1 MILKLA
7 AQVGIGIQNRD
18 RFFPAD
24 KIIIHLCFFFCI
36 KIGSIDRY
44 ITGAVSYTHLDVYK
58 RQTYGNQAVDTASEN
73 RTHDESA

>member
-24 KIIIHLCFFFCI
+24 EIIIHLCFFFRI
-36 KIGSIDRY
+36 EIGSIDRY
-44 ITGAVSYTHLDVYK
+44 ITGENAGFSV
-58 RQTYGNQAVDTASEN
+58 AS
-73 RTHDESA
+73 RRP